1 MTTFRKK
8 KGKRN
13 GKCRV
18 KIHTLTGAYIVENQ
32 RFTYADGSTGSYLEE
47 VGGLTNGSYTAGF
60 GALVE
65 TWSNEVS
72 YALVTRLIK
81 TVTGT
86 AQLSESGVKSY
97 LVRKAAAISAD
108 WVAQAQPIKA
118 IEVVEN
124 ISIYDADSTE
134 VLLFMDDVGVK
145 AQKPQKN
152 IARADKDAKR
162 LDTTT
167 VLVEST
173 TKGDFLPLTEGI
185 DTNGQT
191 IYPIEQ
197 ALFDAV
203 VALHDTSKRVPIVA
217 ITDGARTIR
226 LSLLAV
232 FGASVCIILDWYHLR
247 LKVKNLMSMIAS
259 NKADKELYI
268 KDLSNLLWHGQVDDA
283 LAYLAALPRVKNEEV
298 RVKLCTY
305 IQKHAHEIINY
316 DLRKKQ
322 DKTIGSGRGEKI
334 NDTIVAR
341 RQKKKGMAWSLSGSK
356 ALAVIKTQEL
366 QLKRNQKRKNA
377 A

>member
-1 MTTFRKK
+1 
-8 KGKRN
+8 
-13 GKCRV
+13 V
-18 KIHTLTGAYIVENQ
+18 KIHTLTGVYIIDNQ
-32 RFTYADGSTGSYLEE
+32 RFTYEDGSTGSYLEE
-47 VGGLTNGSYTAGF
+47 VGGLTNGSYTEGF

-65 TWSNEVS
+65 SWSNELS
-72 YALVTRLIK
+72 YALVSRLIE

-86 AQLSESGVKSY
+86 AQLSKSGVKSY
-97 LVRKAAAISAD
+97 LVRKAAAISTS
-108 WVAQAQPIKA
+108 WVAQAAPIKV

-124 ISIYDADSTE
+124 IDIYDADSAE
-134 VLLFMDDVGVK
+134 VLMFMDDVGVK

-152 IARADKDAKR
+152 IARSDKDAKR

-173 TKGDFLPLTEGI
+173 TKGDFLALTEGI
-185 DTNGQT
+185 DAAGQT

-203 VALHDTSKRVPIVA
+203 VVLHGTSKPVPIVA

-232 FGASVCIILDWYHLR
+232 FGTSVRIILDWYHLR

-268 KDLSNLLWHGQVDDA
+268 KDLSNLLWYGQVSDA
-283 LAYLAALPRVKNEEV
+283 LTYLAALPRLKNEAV
-298 RVKLCTY
+298 RVQLCTY
-305 IQKHAHEIINY
+305 IEKHAHEIINY

-322 DKTIGSGRGEKI
+322 NKTIGSGRGEKI

-341 RQKKKGMAWSLSGSK
+341 RQKKKGMSWSASGSK

-366 QLKRNQKRKNA
+366 KLKRNQKLKNA